1 MDDPSWRDAG
11 ELADVDESQHLRC
24 SDMMRPPGRGP
35 DGGILQP
42 QREAAT
48 DVIMRGHYDDTVTIG
63 RAFVAIQ
70 AAPEDQL
77 PGGMSSQSRRTRATM
92 SLEQITVDEPEGA
105 VDEAP
110 RDNDLGTAQLEIAEC
125 AATEDHDASTISRF
139 PAPIRLTTTEP

>member
-77 PGGMSSQSRRTRATM
+77 PGGNVISIAANTRRYVTRADHSRRAR
-92 SLEQITVDEPEGA
+92 
-105 VDEAP
+105 
-110 RDNDLGTAQLEIAEC
+110 R
-125 AATEDHDASTISRF
+125 R
-139 PAPIRLTTTEP
+139 RR